1 VNIRFIASQAAGSD
15 SGVSFEDRTLPR
27 REHGTSVSRYRVSM
41 DIGGTFTDVVA
52 YDEATG
58 TYVAGKSSTTPR
70 DLTEGVFAALDQVV
84 SSPAEIGFTVH
95 GTTQG
100 LNAFLQ
106 RKGEQVLLLATKG
119 AGDIYHIARGNRLR
133 LYDIHYRKP
142 TPLVPRSDIVE
153 IGGRLNYAGEE
164 LEPLDEDA
172 IRAAA
177 QRVRDEGFGA
187 VAVAYLFAYLNP
199 AHELRTREILAEELD
214 GVPVSLSHQVA
225 REWREYERTS
235 STVIDAYIAPVVRR
249 YLERLETE
257 MRRRGLGVPL
267 HVMQSS
273 GGIVTAQSAR
283 DLSLQTLLSGP
294 VGGTMGGVALARIL
308 ERPNLI
314 CIDMGG
320 TSFDVSL
327 VVDGKPDVASET
339 TFEGFPLLMSVVN
352 IHTIGAGGG
361 SLAYAE
367 AGGLRVGPQSA
378 GADPGP
384 ASYGRGGTRPTV
396 TDANLV
402 LGRVDPGAFAGGR
415 MTLDREAAERAVE
428 SLANELGLGVVELA
442 EGICD
447 VINAKMAQAIRTL
460 TVEKGIEPRDFA
472 LVAFGGAGPMHA
484 VFLARELGIR
494 EVIVP
499 PYPGAF
505 SAWGMLETEIRKD
518 FSRTYYTP
526 LAALDHADLAR
537 TLTELEAEGFTSL
550 ADEGITRQTG
560 RVLHAVDVRYV
571 GQEYTLTIPL
581 AGADE
586 PRDADFDRAV
596 ADRFHA
602 AHQTRF
608 GHANPGAPVEFVI
621 VRAMALGDMGRVD
634 PSQGEETAGAA
645 YPSRTAE
652 VVFGRRSVPTAM
664 IERADLPIGARV
676 DGPAIV
682 SEPTATTVVPPGA
695 SLRVEP
701 FGSLVVTVGEEE

>member
-1 VNIRFIASQAAGSD
+1 M
-15 SGVSFEDRTLPR
+15 
-27 REHGTSVSRYRVSM
+27 SRYRVSM

-58 TYVAGKSSTTPR
+58 MYVAGKASTTPR

-84 SSPAEIGFTVH
+84 ESPAAIGFTVH

-106 RKGEQVLLLATKG
+106 RKGEKVLLLATRG
-119 AGDIYHIARGNRLR
+119 AGDIYHIARGNRTR

-142 TPLVPRSDIVE
+142 SPLVPRSDIVE
-153 IGGRLNYAGEE
+153 IAGRLNSAGEE
-164 LEPLDEDA
+164 LEQLDEAA

-177 QRVRDEGFGA
+177 RRVKEEGFGA
-187 VAVAYLFAYLNP
+187 VAVAFLFSYLNP
-199 AHELRTREILAEELD
+199 THELRAHEILNEELD
-214 GVPVSLSHQVA
+214 GIPVSLSHQVA

-235 STVIDAYIAPVVRR
+235 SAVLDAYIAPVVRR
-249 YLERLETE
+249 YLERLEAE
-257 MRRRGLGVPL
+257 MRQRGLAVPL

-283 DLSLQTLLSGP
+283 DLALQTLLSGP
-294 VGGTMGGVALARIL
+294 VGGTMGGVALARML
-308 ERPNLI
+308 DRPNLI

-327 VVDGKPDVASET
+327 VVNGKPDVASET
-339 TFEGFPLLMSVVN
+339 TLEGFPLLMSVVN

-384 ASYGRGGTRPTV
+384 ASYGRGGERPTV

-402 LGRVDPGAFAGGR
+402 LGRVDPRAFAGGR
-415 MTLDREAAERAVE
+415 MTLDREAAERAVA
-428 SLANELGLGVVELA
+428 SLASELGLGVVELA

-472 LVAFGGAGPMHA
+472 LVAFGGAGAMHA
-484 VFLARELGIR
+484 VFLARELGIP

-518 FSRTYYTP
+518 FTRTFFTP
-526 LAALDHADLAR
+526 LAALDHPDLAR
-537 TLTELEAEGFTSL
+537 TLAALEAEAFESL
-550 ADEGITRQTG
+550 ADEGITRETG

-581 AGADE
+581 LSAAE
-586 PRDADFDRAV
+586 PVAADFDAAV
-596 ADRFHA
+596 SGRFHA
-602 AHQTRF
+602 AHLTRF

-621 VRAMALGDMGRVD
+621 VRTMALGDLGRVEPVPAAAGD
-634 PSQGEETAGAA
+634 TTYPSQ
-645 YPSRTAE
+645 TAE
-652 VVFGRRSVPTAM
+652 VIFGRNALPTAM
-664 IERADLPIGARV
+664 IQRDELPVGSVVA
-676 DGPAIV
+676 GPAIV

-695 SLRVEP
+695 TLRVEP
-701 FGSLVVTVGEEE
+701 FGSLVVMVGEDA